1 MKFQFSEIRDCAT
14 IHIPVVGQVKE
25 FSSRRDSTC
34 NRDVASD
41 RPTVERA
48 PTQRHVVVA
57 SSAVRRSVVWTARVM
72 GEDANPSEPDTGGR
86 EVTREM
92 VMAGVAKAESKRG
105 LNEAVD
111 AYLARLTHLTLDG
124 RNIGGKMDV
133 IASVLPGVRVLY
145 LYDNVI
151 RRMSGLERLT
161 KLTHLYLQNNRIERV
176 AGLENSP
183 SLVKLYLDGNK
194 ITLVDGLEAC
204 AALEELHVSGQKL
217 EPPEELRFDPACLRS
232 LSRTLQV
239 LNASHNPL
247 RDPRPIRELVQ
258 LRRLTLER
266 CAVESVRDLEPVLLN
281 CARLRS
287 LDVRGNP
294 FAKNPKHRDHV
305 TLLSDSLQTL
315 NDREIKPHER
325 QFLIQLQ
332 TRRMQ
337 KREAARQ
344 RSQQQRQHLETIANL
359 GEGTVD
365 HGFDNPARDRS
376 GSPRDGPDD
385 LFDSPSASS
394 PAPSSYP
401 SPTGRGPQGGGFG
414 VGFGGVGVGSAATSP
429 GPRPA
434 ARGRFGSPKMPARA
448 RNLSGT
454 FGSVGAVSGGGR
466 GLDGEGLVGVGGT
479 AFHPPRRAK
488 ASAATEDAASDAA
501 AHTPDITSR
510 FVVPDD

>member
-1 MKFQFSEIRDCAT
+1 
-14 IHIPVVGQVKE
+14 
-25 FSSRRDSTC
+25 
-34 NRDVASD
+34 
-41 RPTVERA
+41 
-48 PTQRHVVVA
+48 
-57 SSAVRRSVVWTARVM
+57 M
-72 GEDANPSEPDTGGR
+72 GEDANPREPDTGEGR

-105 LNEAVD
+105 LNEAVE

-124 RNIGGKMDV
+124 RNIGGKVDV

-194 ITLVDGLEAC
+194 IALVDGLEAC
-204 AALEELHVSGQKL
+204 VSLEELHVSGQKL
-217 EPPEELRFDPACLRS
+217 EPSEELRFDPECLRS
-232 LSRTLQV
+232 LSQTLQV

-258 LRRLTLER
+258 LRRLTLEK

-281 CARLRS
+281 CSRLRS

-385 LFDSPSASS
+385 LFDSPGALS
-394 PAPSSYP
+394 PSPSSYP

-414 VGFGGVGVGSAATSP
+414 VGFGGVGAGVGSVTATSP
-429 GPRPA
+429 GPRSA
-434 ARGRFGSPKMPARA
+434 ARGGFGSPKMPARA

-454 FGSVGAVSGGGR
+454 FGNVGAANGGAR
-466 GLDGEGLVGVGGT
+466 GLDVEGLVGVGGT

-488 ASAATEDAASDAA
+488 APAAAAEEVGDDAAT
-501 AHTPDITSR
+501 HKPDVTSR
-510 FVVPDD
+510 FDVPDE

>member
-1 MKFQFSEIRDCAT
+1 
-14 IHIPVVGQVKE
+14 
-25 FSSRRDSTC
+25 
-34 NRDVASD
+34 
-41 RPTVERA
+41 
-48 PTQRHVVVA
+48 
-57 SSAVRRSVVWTARVM
+57 M

-204 AALEELHVSGQKL
+204 VALEELHVSGQKL

-258 LRRLTLER
+258 LRRLTLEK

-429 GPRPA
+429 GPWPA

-454 FGSVGAVSGGGR
+454 FGSVGAVRGGGGGWTGR
-466 GLDGEGLVGVGGT
+466 GWSASEERRFTRRGE
-479 AFHPPRRAK
+479 RK
-488 ASAATEDAASDAA
+488 ASAATDDAASDAA
-501 AHTPDITSR
+501 ARTPDITSR

>member
-1 MKFQFSEIRDCAT
+1 
-14 IHIPVVGQVKE
+14 
-25 FSSRRDSTC
+25 
-34 NRDVASD
+34 
-41 RPTVERA
+41 
-48 PTQRHVVVA
+48 
-57 SSAVRRSVVWTARVM
+57 M

-204 AALEELHVSGQKL
+204 VALEELHVSGQKL

-232 LSRTLQV
+232 LSRTLRV

-247 RDPRPIRELVQ
+247 RDPRPIRELVH
-258 LRRLTLER
+258 LRRLTLEK

-294 FAKNPKHRDHV
+294 FAEESQTPRPRHAAQRLAADAERPRDQTARATISH
-305 TLLSDSLQTL
+305 SAADS
-315 NDREIKPHER
+315 PHA
-325 QFLIQLQ
+325 
-332 TRRMQ
+332 
-337 KREAARQ
+337 EARGGAPAQ
-344 RSQQQRQHLETIANL
+344 SAAASALETIANL

-454 FGSVGAVSGGGR
+454 FGSAGAVSGGGG

-501 AHTPDITSR
+501 GASPDITSR

>member
-1 MKFQFSEIRDCAT
+1 M
-14 IHIPVVGQVKE
+14 
-25 FSSRRDSTC
+25 
-34 NRDVASD
+34 
-41 RPTVERA
+41 
-48 PTQRHVVVA
+48 
-57 SSAVRRSVVWTARVM
+57 
-72 GEDANPSEPDTGGR
+72 
-86 EVTREM
+86 
-92 VMAGVAKAESKRG
+92 
-105 LNEAVD
+105 
-111 AYLARLTHLTLDG
+111 
-124 RNIGGKMDV
+124 
-133 IASVLPGVRVLY
+133 
-145 LYDNVI
+145 
-151 RRMSGLERLT
+151 
-161 KLTHLYLQNNRIERV
+161 
-176 AGLENSP
+176 
-183 SLVKLYLDGNK
+183 
-194 ITLVDGLEAC
+194 
-204 AALEELHVSGQKL
+204 
-217 EPPEELRFDPACLRS
+217 
-232 LSRTLQV
+232 
-239 LNASHNPL
+239 
-247 RDPRPIRELVQ
+247 
-258 LRRLTLER
+258 
-266 CAVESVRDLEPVLLN
+266 ESVRDLEPVLLN

-429 GPRPA
+429 GPRP
-434 ARGRFGSPKMPARA
+434 RGAGQVR
-448 RNLSGT
+448 L
-454 FGSVGAVSGGGR
+454 
-466 GLDGEGLVGVGGT
+466 
-479 AFHPPRRAK
+479 
-488 ASAATEDAASDAA
+488 TEDARPREKSQRDVRERRGGEWGWGAGRGGVGRRRRNGVSPAEASEGVRGD
-501 AHTPDITSR
+501 
-510 FVVPDD
+510 